1 MGKQPYKLGQEA
13 PPPPPYLHTQ
23 MVCGGFSKLNATL
36 EVALDVI
43 CKKKKY
49 KESRQLQSS
58 QGANNTETYLPVS
71 SLLSRNPTDWLPLN
85 TSAKLTS
92 YLTLFFFFSNPNAQ
106 CRSTSAHTLT
116 VEYSRSKGL

>member
-1 MGKQPYKLGQEA
+1 MGKQPYTLGQEA

-36 EVALDVI
+36 EVALKKLDVI
-43 CKKKKY
+43 CKKQTNKY

-58 QGANNTETYLPVS
+58 QGANNTETHLPVS
-71 SLLSRNPTDWLPLN
+71 SPLNRNPTDWLPLN

-92 YLTLFFFFSNPNAQ
+92 YLTFFFFLILMLNAGQ
-106 CRSTSAHTLT
+106 HLLT
-116 VEYSRSKGL
+116 Y